1 MARGKLSY
9 MGSVNHEH
17 AFAHHQEPLSALS
30 GSGFESD
37 RNVLAIPNVP
47 NLKRQSNRSCCLRHC
62 FDLQGRN
69 GVGEVREYK
78 NARNAGYEFP

>member
-17 AFAHHQEPLSALS
+17 AFAHHQEPLSALL

-37 RNVLAIPNVP
+37 RNVLAHSECRELEASI
-47 NLKRQSNRSCCLRHC
+47 QSKLL
-62 FDLQGRN
+62 FAPLL
-69 GVGEVREYK
+69 
-78 NARNAGYEFP
+78 